1 MPVNDPPN
9 QPYPPD
15 QDPNRT
21 VVYRPQQ
28 GRPQQGTPQGGQ
40 QYGQP
45 PQGGPQYAQPPQG
58 APQYGQQPYGGQ
70 PYGQPG
76 QGAPQYGQQPYGAQ
90 PYGQGAPQY
99 GQPYGGQPY
108 GQPGQ
113 GAPQYGRPY
122 GGQQAYGAAT
132 GEEPTLHAPRPA
144 WTPGGQGPEVLGS
157 EPGGAGQPRK
167 KGWLLAIVAAVIVA
181 LLGGGGY
188 VAVNALSG
196 GGAQPQDVLPG
207 NALAYIRLDLDPAA
221 NQKIAMFNIARK
233 FTVTKDA
240 FSGEDPRQAIVEL
253 LKQSEDVK
261 VDFAKDVE
269 PWLGHRVGIA
279 VLPPEQAGKD
289 PEVVLAVQVTDEDA
303 ARDGLAKIT
312 EDDVVIGFR
321 EDYALLAENQKLL
334 DQAVN
339 ASATLAQNGDFS
351 GDMATLGEPGVLSF
365 WANLSEVI
373 KSAGDGI
380 TADQRE
386 QLKDLEGS
394 RFVGA
399 LRFDSAYA
407 ELAGMVRGVKNLP
420 EGGTAGA
427 QVTTLPATTAGALS
441 ISGLGELLNERWN
454 DLLRSAPSGADGTSF
469 EQQLNQLQQATGL
482 RLPQD
487 LVTLLG
493 TNVTLAVDERGLDQ
507 QNPNIGVRFATDAAA
522 AEQVYAKLERL
533 FNQSAGAG
541 MGTTTTTATPQ
552 IFKASKEGT
561 FVLAASQAYADE
573 LAKDGALGQNETFT
587 TAVPD
592 AEKAAFTLYVDLDK
606 IEPLYLQNLQGDD
619 RANAQVLRAVGLSGN
634 IDGDQVNVS
643 LRVLFN

>member
-70 PYGQPG
+70 PYGRPG
-76 QGAPQYGQQPYGAQ
+76 QGAPQYGQQYGAQ

-99 GQPYGGQPY
+99 GQQYGGQP
-108 GQPGQ
+108 
-113 GAPQYGRPY
+113 
-122 GGQQAYGAAT
+122 YGAAT
-132 GEEPTLHAPRPA
+132 GEEPTLHATRPA
-144 WTPGGQGPEVLGS
+144 WTPGGQGPEVLGP

-207 NALAYIRLDLDPAA
+207 NALAYVRLDLDPAA
-221 NQKIAMFNIARK
+221 NQKIALFTIARK

-253 LKQSEDVK
+253 LKQDDDIK

-269 PWLGHRVGIA
+269 PWLGHRIGIA
-279 VLPPEQAGKD
+279 LLPPEKAGND

-303 ARDGLAKIT
+303 AREGITKLAKK
-312 EDDVVIGFR
+312 DVAIGFR
-321 EDYALLAENQKLL
+321 EDYALIAEDQKLL

-339 ASATLAQNGDFS
+339 ASATLAQNGDFTD
-351 GDMATLGEPGVLSF
+351 DMSTLGEPGVLSF
-365 WANLSEVI
+365 WADLAEII
-373 KSAGDGI
+373 KAAGDQV
-380 TADQRE
+380 TAEQRE
-386 QLKDLEGS
+386 QLKDLENA

-407 ELAGMVRGVKNLP
+407 ELAGMVRGAKNVP

-441 ISGLGELLNERWN
+441 ISGLGEMLNQRWS
-454 DLLRSAPSGADGTSF
+454 DLLRSAPAGANGMSF
-469 EQQLNQLQQATGL
+469 EQQLEQLQQATGL

-493 TNVTLAVDERGLDQ
+493 TNVTVAVDERGLAQ
-507 QNPNIGVRFATDAAA
+507 QNPSIGVRFATDVAA
-522 AEQVYAKLERL
+522 AEQVFAKIERL
-533 FNQSAGAG
+533 VNQSAGAG

-552 IFKASKEGT
+552 VFKASKEGT
-561 FVLAASQAYADE
+561 FVVAGSQEYADE

-592 AEKAAFTLYVDLDK
+592 AEKATFALYVDLDK

-634 IDGDQVNVS
+634 TDGDQVNVS

>member
-70 PYGQPG
+70 PYGRPG
-76 QGAPQYGQQPYGAQ
+76 QGAPQYGQQ
-90 PYGQGAPQY
+90 
-99 GQPYGGQPY
+99 YGGQP
-108 GQPGQ
+108 
-113 GAPQYGRPY
+113 
-122 GGQQAYGAAT
+122 YGAAT
-132 GEEPTLHAPRPA
+132 GEEPTLHATRPA
-144 WTPGGQGPEVLGS
+144 WTPGGQGPEVLGP

-207 NALAYIRLDLDPAA
+207 NALAYVRLDLDPAA
-221 NQKIAMFNIARK
+221 NQKIALFTIARK

-253 LKQSEDVK
+253 LKQDDDIK

-269 PWLGHRVGIA
+269 PWLGHRIGIA
-279 VLPPEQAGKD
+279 LLPPEKAGND

-303 ARDGLAKIT
+303 AREGITKLAKK
-312 EDDVVIGFR
+312 DVAIGFR
-321 EDYALLAENQKLL
+321 EDYALIAEDQKLL

-339 ASATLAQNGDFS
+339 ASATLAQNGDFTD
-351 GDMATLGEPGVLSF
+351 DMSTLGEPGVLSF
-365 WANLSEVI
+365 WADLAEII
-373 KSAGDGI
+373 KAAGDQV
-380 TADQRE
+380 TAEQRE
-386 QLKDLEGS
+386 QLKDLENA

-407 ELAGMVRGVKNLP
+407 ELAGMVRGAKNVP

-441 ISGLGELLNERWN
+441 ISGLGEMLNQRWS
-454 DLLRSAPSGADGTSF
+454 DLLRSAPAGANGMSF
-469 EQQLNQLQQATGL
+469 EQQLEQLQQATGL

-493 TNVTLAVDERGLDQ
+493 TNVTVAVDERGLAQ
-507 QNPNIGVRFATDAAA
+507 QNPSIGVRFATDVAA
-522 AEQVYAKLERL
+522 AEQVFAKIERL
-533 FNQSAGAG
+533 VNQSAGAG

-552 IFKASKEGT
+552 VFKASKEGT
-561 FVLAASQAYADE
+561 FVVAGSQEYADE

-592 AEKAAFTLYVDLDK
+592 AEKATFALYVDLDK

-634 IDGDQVNVS
+634 TDGDQVNVS

>member
-70 PYGQPG
+70 PYGRPG
-76 QGAPQYGQQPYGAQ
+76 QGAPQYGQQYGAQ

-99 GQPYGGQPY
+99 GQQPYGGQPY
-108 GQPGQ
+108 GRPGQ
-113 GAPQYGRPY
+113 GAPQYGQQY
-122 GGQQAYGAAT
+122 GGQPYGAAT
-132 GEEPTLHAPRPA
+132 GEEPTLHATRPA
-144 WTPGGQGPEVLGS
+144 WTPGGQGPEVLGP

-207 NALAYIRLDLDPAA
+207 NALAYVRLDLDPAA
-221 NQKIAMFNIARK
+221 NQKIALFTIARK

-253 LKQSEDVK
+253 LKQDDDIK

-269 PWLGHRVGIA
+269 PWLGHRIGIA
-279 VLPPEQAGKD
+279 LLPPEKAGND

-303 ARDGLAKIT
+303 AREGITKLAKK
-312 EDDVVIGFR
+312 DVAIGFR
-321 EDYALLAENQKLL
+321 EDYALIAEDQKLL

-339 ASATLAQNGDFS
+339 ASATLAQNGDFTD
-351 GDMATLGEPGVLSF
+351 DMSTLGEPGVLSF
-365 WANLSEVI
+365 WADLAEII
-373 KSAGDGI
+373 KAAGDQV
-380 TADQRE
+380 TAEQRE
-386 QLKDLEGS
+386 QLKDLENA

-407 ELAGMVRGVKNLP
+407 ELAGMVRGAKNVP

-441 ISGLGELLNERWN
+441 ISGLGEMLNQRWS
-454 DLLRSAPSGADGTSF
+454 DLLRSAPAGANGMSF
-469 EQQLNQLQQATGL
+469 EQQLEQLQQATGL

-493 TNVTLAVDERGLDQ
+493 TNVTVAVDERGLAQ
-507 QNPNIGVRFATDAAA
+507 QNPSIGVRFATDVAA
-522 AEQVYAKLERL
+522 AEQVFAKIERL
-533 FNQSAGAG
+533 VNQSAGAG

-552 IFKASKEGT
+552 VFKASKEGT
-561 FVLAASQAYADE
+561 FVVAGSQEYADE

-592 AEKAAFTLYVDLDK
+592 AEKATFALYVDLDK

-634 IDGDQVNVS
+634 TDGDQVNVS